1 MQKFFDSEL
10 KVMEQL
16 WEQGPMSAKALSL
29 ALAERSG
36 WNKNT
41 TYTIIK
47 KLEAKGALRRD
58 EPGFLC
64 TPLVSRQQAQQT
76 ETRSLVE
83 RLFGGSRAALFSA
96 LIGTDRLSETEAAAL
111 HRLIDASA
119 EEKHD

>member
-10 KVMEQL
+10 KVMELL

-29 ALAERSG
+29 ALAERIG

-64 TPLVSRQQAQQT
+64 TPLVSREQAQQT